1 MQVLETVE
9 AVRRWRAGAAGVALV
24 PTMGYLHA
32 GHLALVE
39 AAKATGYPVLV
50 TIFVNP
56 TQFAANEDFT
66 RYPRDLERDLRL
78 LRAAGVAA
86 AFTPDATIMYP
97 RGFQT
102 QVSVGAVAEGK
113 EGAARPGHFVGVA
126 TVVCKLFNIT
136 QATVAFFGQK
146 DAQQVAVI
154 RRMVADLNLPVEVR
168 VQPTVREA
176 DGLAMSS
183 RNVYLTPEQRTA
195 ATVLYRSLQAASH
208 AYDAGERDPQ
218 RLIAVARG
226 VLAEEAL
233 AEVDYVDVSLA
244 ATLEVVTAPTDAPL
258 LLSLAVKIGQPRLLD
273 NCLLPAAL
281 NTAEGATSTLGAVSL
296 EP

>member
-1 MQVLETVE
+1 MDVLETVA
-9 AVRRWRAGAAGVALV
+9 AVRRWRLTAPEVALV

-32 GHLALVE
+32 GHLSLVE
-39 AAKATGYPVLV
+39 AARATGHRVLV

-78 LRAAGVAA
+78 LRAAGVDAV
-86 AFTPDATIMYP
+86 FTPAADVMYP

-102 QVSVGAVAEGK
+102 QVSVGAVAERR

-126 TVVCKLFNIT
+126 TVVCKLFNIA

-183 RNVYLTPEQRTA
+183 RNVYLTAEQRA
-195 ATVLYRSLQAASH
+195 AAAVLYRSLQAAAA
-208 AYDAGERDPQ
+208 AYEAGERRPDY
-218 RLIAVARG
+218 LVHAVRS
-226 VLAEEAL
+226 VLVGEPL
-233 AEVDYVDVSLA
+233 AEVDYIDLSHAV
-244 ATLEVVTAPTDAPL
+244 TLETMTAPSDEPL
-258 LLSLAVKIGQPRLLD
+258 LLSLAVKIGQVRLLD

-281 NTAEGATSTLGAVSL
+281 NTAEGVTAVLGAVNL
-296 EP
+296 EF

>member
-39 AAKATGYPVLV
+39 AAHATGYPVLV

-86 AFTPDATIMYP
+86 VFTPDAAVMYP

-183 RNVYLTPEQRTA
+183 RNVYLTAEQRAA

-244 ATLEVVTAPTDAPL
+244 ATLEVATAPTDAPL

-281 NTAEGATSTLGAVSL
+281 NTAEGATAALGAVN
-296 EP
+296 PAP